1 MAPADATRSK
11 ARMPIALRL
20 RGGGGDGGVYPLTH
34 AEMQWMNPN
43 DRGDMARRGGSGLV
57 VSGAG
62 GRAGNLRGMT
72 VDFISEET
80 LRVDRC
86 ALCAVSQKALT
97 PPIAVCELG
106 YLYNKEELIE
116 RMLKK
121 TLPPDQAH
129 VTSMRCVA
137 DATLCPNPSYKPSE
151 QAHRAGGDEDEVP
164 FMCPVASVPMNGR
177 HKFVFLRAS
186 GHVVSER
193 AFKEMAGGK
202 RCPVTDVPIESDE
215 SSDPGRAVHA
225 IAINGAD
232 VHDSMEGREARE
244 HLGHRAAAKKA
255 AAKQAKKA
263 AKAADAGAT
272 QPAEAPSAASTG
284 GAAGAASSSSA
295 PPPEGDGAAPRKK
308 AAAPS
313 VAAGKAAAAASAPA
327 AGKAA
332 QGKRGREWEEVV
344 AAKSAASDVYKSLFI
359 TKEQREAEL
368 KRGNADYAARS
379 VPARVT
385 GGM

>member
-1 MAPADATRSK
+1 MAPADGTR
-11 ARMPIALRL
+11 ARTQKMPIALRL

-43 DRGDMARRGGSGLV
+43 DRGDMGRRGGAGLAI
-57 VSGAG
+57 SGAG

-116 RMLKK
+116 RMLNK

-177 HKFVFLRAS
+177 HPFVFLRAS

-215 SSDPGRAVHA
+215 SIEPGRAVHA
-225 IAINGAD
+225 IAINGAEP
-232 VHDSMEGREARE
+232 HDSMAGREARE
-244 HLGHRAAAKKA
+244 HLAHRAAARKA

-272 QPAEAPSAASTG
+272 QPAEALAASTG
-284 GAAGAASSSSA
+284 GAAGSASSSSA

-308 AAAPS
+308 AAAVS
-313 VAAGKAAAAASAPA
+313 VAAGKARASASAPA
-327 AGKAA
+327 AGKAT
-332 QGKRGREWEEVV
+332 QGKRAREWEEVV

-368 KRGNADYAARS
+368 KQGNANFAARS